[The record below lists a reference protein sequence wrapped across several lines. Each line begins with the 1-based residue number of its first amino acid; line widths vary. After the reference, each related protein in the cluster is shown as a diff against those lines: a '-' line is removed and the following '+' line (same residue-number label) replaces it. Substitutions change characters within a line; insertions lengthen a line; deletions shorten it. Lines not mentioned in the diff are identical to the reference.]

1 MSKILAIINHKGG
14 VGKTTTTIN
23 LGASLALKGFKIL
36 VVDLDPQTNLTQSF
50 GKESLER
57 RNIYNAFVDIV
68 KENKNSL
75 PIENVKENLDI
86 VPASLDLSASEI
98 ELVNEPGKE
107 FLLKELLKPIEK
119 NYDYIIV
126 DCPPSLGLLTI
137 NALTAASDVIVPVQ
151 AEYLALKGMMKLLYS
166 IEKVKL
172 RLNKDL
178 SFSGIII
185 TQYDGRVN
193 LHKTAEEQILSSF
206 DNVFKTRIRN
216 NIALAEAQSN
226 QIDIFEHAPKS
237 PGADDYLSL
246 SDEIINKLK

>member
-23 LGASLALKGFKIL
+23 LGAALALKGFKIL

-50 GKESLER
+50 GKESIGR

-75 PIENVKENLDI
+75 PIENIKQNLDI

-107 FLLKELLKPIEK
+107 FLLKELIKPIER
-119 NYDYIIV
+119 NYDYIII

-137 NALTAASDVIVPVQ
+137 NALTAASDVIIPVQ

-185 TQYDGRVN
+185 TQFDSRVN
-193 LHKTAEEQILSSF
+193 LHKTAEEQILAGF
-206 DNVFKTRIRN
+206 ENVFDTRIRK

-237 PGADDYLSL
+237 PGADDYSDLA
-246 SDEIINKLK
+246 DEIKNKIK